1 MCTSDGKPTIR
12 RGGSFDISF
21 WTEILIPRRSTPSS
35 CALIPMV
42 VLMQVA
48 SAVATRSVGE
58 NASPLPL
65 LSIGASVEIWDCD
78 GPCVASQCKL
88 PVYLT
93 STLTMTQL
101 CDVFGLLSCRA
112 KSRHLSFRSAFP
124 ELCPRTLR
132 PDPPLY
138 SKSEV

>member
-12 RGGSFDISF
+12 RGASFDISF
-21 WTEILIPRRSTPSS
+21 WTETLIPRRSTPSS

-42 VLMQVA
+42 VLIQVA

-65 LSIGASVEIWDCD
+65 LSVGASVEIFDCD

-93 STLTMTQL
+93 ETSTIDEPQINTRLRLRLRRRRQIFTDSEWRNLCFSSVHQWQL
-101 CDVFGLLSCRA
+101 LL
-112 KSRHLSFRSAFP
+112 
-124 ELCPRTLR
+124 
-132 PDPPLY
+132 
-138 SKSEV
+138 